1 MPGCRKRKCLNKFRK
16 PLRRR
21 DLLTR
26 MLVDLGMT
34 YAESFGGLKAIAF
47 LREKNV
53 PEMVISRVIG
63 NDYPLY

>member
-1 MPGCRKRKCLNKFRK
+1 MPGCRKRKCLNKFRR
-16 PLRRR
+16 PMRRR

-53 PEMVISRVIG
+53 PEPVITRVIG

>member
-1 MPGCRKRKCLNKFRK
+1 MPGCRKRKCLNKFRR

-21 DLLTR
+21 DMLTR

-53 PEMVISRVIG
+53 PEPVIARVIG

>member
-53 PEMVISRVIG
+53 PEMVITRVIG

>member
-1 MPGCRKRKCLNKFRK
+1 MPGCRKRKCLNKFRR
-16 PLRRR
+16 PMRRR

-34 YAESFGGLKAIAF
+34 YAESFGRLKAMAF

-53 PEMVISRVIG
+53 PEPVITRVIG

>member
-1 MPGCRKRKCLNKFRK
+1 MPGCRKRKRLLKYRL

-26 MLVDLGMT
+26 MLVEVGIS
-34 YAESFGGLKAIAF
+34 YAESLGGEKAREF

-53 PEMVISRVIG
+53 PEHVIVRVIG
-63 NDYPLY
+63 EDD

>member
-1 MPGCRKRKCLNKFRK
+1 MPGCRKRKCLNKFRR

-21 DLLTR
+21 DMLTR

-53 PEMVISRVIG
+53 PETVIARVIG

>member
-53 PEMVISRVIG
+53 PEMVISRVIR

>member
-1 MPGCRKRKCLNKFRK
+1 MPGCRKRKCLNKFRR
-16 PLRRR
+16 PMRRR

-34 YAESFGGLKAIAF
+34 YAESFGGLKAMAF

-53 PEMVISRVIG
+53 PEPVITRVIG